1 MREVLPGQPNLLDL
15 IEEAKQAAPAPTL
28 YGSLA
33 RGLAARADEFQG
45 WRAEHGGF
53 DSLSRSH
60 AWTVWP
66 SCPHTPTGRCQ
77 PTVLAAD
84 LRCDCGRDRHGDK
97 PCLCLGDLLFRG
109 ACRGCD
115 LEGEPR
121 ADENPAAEKTR
132 AITPGRAGGL
142 CP

>member
-1 MREVLPGQPNLLDL
+1 MGEVLPGQPNLHL
-15 IEEAKQAAPAPTL
+15 IEQAKQAAPAPTL
-28 YGSLA
+28 YDSPA
-33 RGLAARADEFQG
+33 RGLAVRAGEFQA

-60 AWTVWP
+60 AWTVWS

-84 LRCDCGRDRHGDK
+84 LRCACDRHGDQP
-97 PCLCLGDLLFRG
+97 PCLCFGDLLFRG

-115 LEGEPR
+115 WEGEPR
-121 ADENPAAEKTR
+121 DEENAAAED
-132 AITPGRAGGL
+132 ACDHAWPGW
-142 CP
+142 